1 MNELVITTVALLNV
15 TCWPLSIARE
25 VFNTQWLH
33 HKESNQC
40 TLSLGGFLYKVMW
53 KNLTDT
59 WGHQDNNF
67 TSMNIVCEYRIRIF
81 VWFLLNVS
89 CAMTKCIT
97 EGTACTGCFGL
108 VGEGY
113 LCNANFTKCIFNG
126 SLLSSWHWLHNN
138 SCYLSLIWQFHKA
151 SCADPKQT
159 SALTELT

>member
-81 VWFLLNVS
+81 VWFLFSPLPQLKHRDMSLIPHVS
-89 CAMTKCIT
+89 SNLRVAN
-97 EGTACTGCFGL
+97 EHDFEVTAC
-108 VGEGY
+108 
-113 LCNANFTKCIFNG
+113 FT
-126 SLLSSWHWLHNN
+126 SLH
-138 SCYLSLIWQFHKA
+138 
-151 SCADPKQT
+151 T
-159 SALTELT
+159 SVLFVVSEIQM